1 MALLW
6 DNCPGHII
14 KNEDPQ
20 IVIIFLPPN
29 VTSVFQP
36 MDMGV
41 LFALK
46 CQYKTEMVAKLAA
59 LIEDWDSVR
68 ARKIPR

>member
-1 MALLW
+1 MW

-36 MDMGV
+36 LNMGI
-41 LFALK
+41 LFTLK
-46 CQYKTEMVAKLAA
+46 CQYKTEMVSKLAA
-59 LIEDWDSVR
+59 LIEDWNSVL

>member
-36 MDMGV
+36 MEMGI

-46 CQYKTEMVAKLAA
+46 CQYKTEMVATLAA
-59 LIEDWDSVR
+59 LIEEWDSVH
-68 ARKIPR
+68 ARNIPR

>member
-1 MALLW
+1 MW
-6 DNCPGHII
+6 DNCPDHII
-14 KNEDPQ
+14 KNKDPQ
-20 IVIIFLPPN
+20 IVIISLPSN
-29 VTSVFQP
+29 GTSFFQP
-36 MDMGV
+36 MDMGI

>member
-1 MALLW
+1 MW